1 MERTCNAAMAATPGI
16 SENTKEVL
24 SRVTRLVLC
33 IAAILV
39 FMLVIGP
46 KLEQIPALKPIAEFI
61 EERDIDANMYF
72 YTEVEEFSEA
82 SINMDNSMMYP
93 PRSMTGQ

>member
-1 MERTCNAAMAATPGI
+1 MAATPGI